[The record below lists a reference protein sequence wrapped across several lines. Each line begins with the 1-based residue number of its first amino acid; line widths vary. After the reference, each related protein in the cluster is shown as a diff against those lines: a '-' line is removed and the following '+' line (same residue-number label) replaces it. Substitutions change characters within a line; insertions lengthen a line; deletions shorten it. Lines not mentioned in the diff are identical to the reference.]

1 MRGHGL
7 LHFEAALHREEDVL
21 LPLCPLPCL
30 SCPSLSCPV
39 LPCAVGTAALPFCR
53 CFRLLC
59 PVSFALCP
67 SPFTLPFLEE
77 ALHREG

>member
-21 LPLCPLPCL
+21 LPFALCPACPVLPY
-30 SCPSLSCPV
+30 PV